1 MGSEERARLQ
11 RALGMI
17 EAVQVMVSEKQSGVL
32 WCAARIIETVLDG
45 KEDTGDEQGHEREAD
60 TCGH

>member
-17 EAVQVMVSEKQSGVL
+17 EAVQVMVKSDQAGVL
-32 WCAARIIETVLDG
+32 WCAARMIESVLDG
-45 KEDTGDEQGHEREAD
+45 KEDTADE
-60 TCGH
+60 